1 MQLAATESEEL
12 VAAVLRDLIDS
23 GAALNSERV
32 RAELRARVDQPLA
45 SVLTVVVEPV
55 ALQSYDRLLAVSE
68 EVAA

>member
-1 MQLAATESEEL
+1 
-12 VAAVLRDLIDS
+12 
-23 GAALNSERV
+23 
-32 RAELRARVDQPLA
+32 LRARVDQPLA